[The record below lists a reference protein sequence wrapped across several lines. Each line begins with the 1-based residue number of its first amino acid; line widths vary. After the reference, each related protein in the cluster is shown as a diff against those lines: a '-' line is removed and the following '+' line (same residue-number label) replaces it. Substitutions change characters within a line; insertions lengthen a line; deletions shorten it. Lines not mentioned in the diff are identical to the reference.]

1 MARLS
6 VISIVCLTATTL
18 VASAGWLGVR
28 LDGPGLARDTAATV
42 GDDLEARRRAA
53 WQPSP
58 VPSQGGLAHSAGNAS
73 AGNPSVTGVKG
84 DEARRRAAWQPS
96 PVPTADAHGPLVATG
111 ATVPVRPALPEV
123 GAPKPDAVG
132 VVSPPSTGLWH
143 TFARLADA
151 VQDPAQEVRR
161 IAARIADLEPDGS
174 PEPLAGLQFSTY
186 DELFTSD
193 RLNEMYKDGVMPPN
207 RGRWSYPTLTSTA
220 AQNTHELLVWT
231 PPGYETSG
239 KTYPTLY
246 LLHGAGSPSAFG
258 VDEWLGYAIT
268 EDLDRLIDS
277 GFIEPMIVVLPFGAQ
292 GYWVNH
298 ADGGPQWSDYVTDE
312 VVPYVDRE
320 YRTDAR
326 RERRAIGGLS
336 MGGHGALQMAYRRP
350 DLFAVA
356 GAHSPTIRPYEES
369 PTFFG
374 NQKHFSLYD
383 PLTLASTSTGVMKVT
398 TWVDLG
404 NEDKFRASTARLR
417 DALNTRGA
425 ELHFNVFEGEH
436 EGWYWMGYLP
446 EYLRFY
452 SRALY
457 ADTFTPNGAPMIE
470 ADSILLTANAQPL
483 R

>member
-1 MARLS
+1 MARPS
-6 VISIVCLTATTL
+6 VLSIVCLSATTL
-18 VASAGWLGVR
+18 VAAAGWLGVR
-28 LDGPGLARDTAATV
+28 LDGPGFARVAVSTAS
-42 GDDLEARRRAA
+42 DDLEARRRAA

-58 VPSQGGLAHSAGNAS
+58 VPAKGASSQVASGAAPSSAPALVAVN
-73 AGNPSVTGVKG
+73 

-96 PVPTADAHGPLVATG
+96 PVPTPAPHSSSTTVG
-111 ATVPVRPALPEV
+111 AAPIKPAVTDV
-123 GAPKPDAVG
+123 GAPKPDAVPAVSAQTSG
-132 VVSPPSTGLWH
+132 VWH
-143 TFARLADA
+143 AFARLADV

-161 IAARIADLEPDGS
+161 IAARIADVEPDGS
-174 PEPLAGLQFSTY
+174 PEPLAGLQFAAY
-186 DELFTSD
+186 DDLFTSD

-207 RGRWSYPTLTSTA
+207 RGRWSYPTITSAA

-231 PPGYETSG
+231 PPGYESSG
-239 KTYPTLY
+239 KSYPTLY
-246 LLHGAGSPSAFG
+246 LLHGAGSPTAFG
-258 VDEWLGYAIT
+258 VDEWLGYALT

-320 YRTDAR
+320 FRTDKR

-336 MGGHGALQMAYRRP
+336 MGGHGALQMAFRRP

-374 NQKHFSLYD
+374 NQKHFASYD
-383 PLTLASTSTGVMKVT
+383 PLTLATTSTGAMKVT

-404 NEDKFRASTARLR
+404 NEDKFRASTAKLR
-417 DALNTRGA
+417 DALTARGA

-457 ADTFTPNGAPMIE
+457 ADKFTPNGAPKIE

>member
-1 MARLS
+1 MARPSILS
-6 VISIVCLTATTL
+6 VVCLSATTL
-18 VASAGWLGVR
+18 VAASGWLGVR
-28 LDGPGLARDTAATV
+28 LDGPGLNPPGFAQPSE
-42 GDDLEARRRAA
+42 DLQSRRRAA

-58 VPSQGGLAHSAGNAS
+58 VPSTGSANQAS
-73 AGNPSVTGVKG
+73 DGIGSPSTSR

-96 PVPTADAHGPLVATG
+96 PVPTPSSRGTSASEAPSGGAKPTSQDIIAPKADRVPLVSAPATG
-111 ATVPVRPALPEV
+111 V
-123 GAPKPDAVG
+123 
-132 VVSPPSTGLWH
+132 WH
-143 TFARLADA
+143 AFARLADA

-174 PEPLAGLQFSTY
+174 PEPLAGLQFATY

-193 RLNEMYKDGVMPPN
+193 RLNEMYKDGLMPPT
-207 RGRWSYPTLTSTA
+207 RGRWSYPTLTSAA

-239 KTYPTLY
+239 KNYPTLY

-258 VDEWLGYAIT
+258 VDEWLGYALT

-277 GFIEPMIVVLPFGAQ
+277 GFIEPMIVVLPFGEQ

-320 YRTDAR
+320 FRTDRR

-356 GAHSPTIRPYEES
+356 GAHSPTIRAYEDS
-369 PTFFG
+369 PPFFG
-374 NQKHFSLYD
+374 NQRHFALYD
-383 PLTLASTSTGVMKVT
+383 PLTLASSSTGVMKVT

-417 DALNTRGA
+417 DALTSRGA

-457 ADTFTPNGAPMIE
+457 AETYTPNGAPKIE

>member
-1 MARLS
+1 MARPS
-6 VISIVCLTATTL
+6 VLSIVCLSATTL
-18 VASAGWLGVR
+18 VAAAGWLGVR
-28 LDGPGLARDTAATV
+28 LDGPGFARVAVSTAS
-42 GDDLEARRRAA
+42 DDLEARRRAA

-58 VPSQGGLAHSAGNAS
+58 VP
-73 AGNPSVTGVKG
+73 VKG
-84 DEARRRAAWQPS
+84 ASSQVASGAAPSSAPALVAVNDEARRRAAWQPS
-96 PVPTADAHGPLVATG
+96 PVPTPAPHSSSTTVG
-111 ATVPVRPALPEV
+111 AAPIKPAVTDV
-123 GAPKPDAVG
+123 GAPKPDAVPAVSAQTSG
-132 VVSPPSTGLWH
+132 VWH
-143 TFARLADA
+143 AFARLADV

-161 IAARIADLEPDGS
+161 IAARIADVEPDGS
-174 PEPLAGLQFSTY
+174 PEPLAGLQFAAY
-186 DELFTSD
+186 DDLFTSD

-207 RGRWSYPTLTSTA
+207 RGRWSYPTITSAA

-231 PPGYETSG
+231 PPGYESSG
-239 KTYPTLY
+239 KSYPTLY
-246 LLHGAGSPSAFG
+246 LLHGAGSPTAFG
-258 VDEWLGYAIT
+258 VDEWLGYALT

-298 ADGGPQWSDYVTDE
+298 ADGGPQWSDYITDE

-320 YRTDAR
+320 FRTDKR

-336 MGGHGALQMAYRRP
+336 MGGHGALQMAFRRP

-374 NQKHFSLYD
+374 NQKHFASYD
-383 PLTLASTSTGVMKVT
+383 PLTLATTSTGAMKVT

-404 NEDKFRASTARLR
+404 NEDKFRASTAKLR
-417 DALNTRGA
+417 DALTARGA

-457 ADTFTPNGAPMIE
+457 ADKFTPNGAPKIE